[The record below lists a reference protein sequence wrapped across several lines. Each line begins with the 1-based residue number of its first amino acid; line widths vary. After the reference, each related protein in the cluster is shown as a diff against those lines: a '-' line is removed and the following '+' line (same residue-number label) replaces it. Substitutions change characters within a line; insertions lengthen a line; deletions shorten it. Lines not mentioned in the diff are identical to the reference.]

1 MPLPSPVDFSAPV
14 SESSCVESLLNR
26 VQWGL
31 YLPAHRHEFITSA
44 SNKTPESSMVPLNT
58 VDVLRGSVMKVWS
71 DFFELVSGDRTWMT
85 CCAVFYICTASFCS
99 SKQTRRCA
107 PPCGCLVLTVLV
119 VMLHLPS
126 TVDAAKLRPWRD
138 ATANV
143 WAEGKPNSRAYLAM
157 SPGPDGSLYVFGGES
172 SVIDNTGDDNLY
184 KLDVDTKEWHII
196 TPRGSVRPSA
206 RKEHSMATVGSD
218 LFIFGGSATTGE
230 EARCVCWP
238 SFKCMLR
245 RLCSLC

>member
-14 SESSCVESLLNR
+14 SESSCVESMLNR

-85 CCAVFYICTASFCS
+85 CCAVFYIYTASFCS
-99 SKQTRRCA
+99 SKPTRRCA

-143 WAEGKPNSRAYLAM
+143 WAEGKPSAREGHAM
-157 SPGPDGSLYVFGGES
+157 AAGPDGSLYVFGGDEGGS
-172 SVIDNTGDDNLY
+172 RNNELY
-184 KLDVDTKEWHII
+184 KLDLDTKEWHLI
-196 TPRGSVRPSA
+196 TPLGSVKPNPRD
-206 RKEHSMATVGSD
+206 EHTMVAVGND
-218 LFIFGGSATTGE
+218 LFVFGGYTESGE
-230 EARCVCWP
+230 KARCAC
-238 SFKCMLR
+238 
-245 RLCSLC
+245 